1 MYKRRSDIGILG
13 WWITVLFSSILSYRK
28 PNFSEDHASAPPKK
42 QMKAVILTEMG
53 RSRPYANSKPLVV
66 EEVNLDPP
74 GPGELL
80 IKIKATGLCHSDLS
94 VINGDRPRPMPMVL
108 GHEAAGEVVECGVGV
123 TDLKS
128 GDQVVLAFVPS
139 CGSCL
144 PCMEGRPALCE
155 PGARANGA
163 GTLLSGA
170 RRLRFHD
177 APVYH
182 HIGVS
187 GYAEYAV
194 VSRRSAIK
202 VDSSLPAHEA
212 ALFGCAVM
220 TGVGAVIN
228 TAKVPAGSSVA
239 VVGLGGVGLSAL
251 LAANLVG
258 AGEIVAVDT
267 NSQKL
272 EVASRLG
279 ATKTVKVGPDAVKEV
294 RELTS
299 GGVDFAFEMA
309 SSVPALRLAFDITK
323 RGGTTVTASLPHPDH
338 QFSFPAVLLAAEER
352 VLKGSYVGSCVPA
365 RDIPRYI
372 SLYQRGKLPVDK
384 LLSEIVSLG
393 ELNEAFDRLAEGKSI
408 RQVMTFH

>member
-1 MYKRRSDIGILG
+1 
-13 WWITVLFSSILSYRK
+13 
-28 PNFSEDHASAPPKK
+28 
-42 QMKAVILTEMG
+42 MKAAILNEMG
-53 RSRPYANSKPLVV
+53 RSRPYANSKPLAV
-66 EEVNLDPP
+66 EDVSLDPP

-108 GHEAAGEVVECGVGV
+108 GHEAAGEVQECGAGV
-123 TDLKS
+123 TDLKP

-139 CGSCL
+139 CGSCI

-155 PGARANGA
+155 PGARANTA
-163 GTLLSGA
+163 GTLLTGA
-170 RRLRFHD
+170 RRLRFRET
-177 APVYH
+177 PIYH

-202 VDSSLPAHEA
+202 VDNSLPAHEA
-212 ALFGCAVM
+212 ALFGCAVL
-220 TGVGAVIN
+220 TGVGAVVN

-258 AGEIVAVDT
+258 AAEIIAVDT
-267 NSQKL
+267 LPDKL

-279 ATKTVKVGPDAVKEV
+279 ATRMVKAGPDAVKEV
-294 RELTS
+294 RDFTG

-309 SSVPALRLAFDITK
+309 SSVPALQSAFDMTR
-323 RGGTTVTASLPHPDH
+323 RGGTTVTGSLPHPDKR
-338 QFSFPAVLLAAEER
+338 FSIPAVQLAAEER
-352 VLKGSYVGSCVPA
+352 TLKGSYLGSCVPA
-365 RDIPRYI
+365 RDIPRFI
-372 SLYQRGKLPVDK
+372 TLYRQGKLPVNK
-384 LLSEIVSLG
+384 LLSEIISLE
-393 ELNEAFDRLAEGKSI
+393 ELNEAFDRLADGKSI
-408 RQVMTFH
+408 RQIMKITS

>member
-1 MYKRRSDIGILG
+1 VPFD
-13 WWITVLFSSILSYRK
+13 
-28 PNFSEDHASAPPKK
+28 PPRK
-42 QMKAVILTEMG
+42 QMKAAILNEMG
-53 RSRPYANSKPLVV
+53 RARPYANSKPLVV
-66 EEVNLDPP
+66 EEVDLDPP

-94 VINGDRPRPMPMVL
+94 VVNGDRPRPMPMVL
-108 GHEAAGEVVECGVGV
+108 GHEAAGEVVECGAGV
-123 TDLKS
+123 SDLKP
-128 GDQVVLAFVPS
+128 GDQVVLVFVPS

-144 PCMEGRPALCE
+144 PCMEGRPGLCE

-170 RRLRFHD
+170 RRLRFHNE
-177 APVYH
+177 PIHH

-187 GYAEYAV
+187 GYAEFAV

-202 VDSSLPAHEA
+202 VDASLPAHEA
-212 ALFGCAVM
+212 ALFGCAVL

-228 TAKVPAGSSVA
+228 TAKVPAGCSVA

-267 NSQKL
+267 SPQKL
-272 EVASRLG
+272 EVALRLG
-279 ATKTVKVGPDAVKEV
+279 ATKAVKVGPEATKEV
-294 RELTS
+294 RDLTN
-299 GGVDFAFEMA
+299 GGVDFAMEMA
-309 SSVPALRLAFDITK
+309 SSVPALQLAFDITR

-338 QFSFPAVLLAAEER
+338 RFSIPAVLLAAEER
-352 VLKGSYVGSCVPA
+352 VLKGSYLGSCVPA

-372 SLYQRGKLPVDK
+372 SLYQRGKLPVNK
-384 LLSEIVSLG
+384 LLSEIVSIG
-393 ELNEAFDRLAEGKSI
+393 ELNEAFDRLADGKSI
-408 RQVMTFH
+408 RQVMRI

>member
-1 MYKRRSDIGILG
+1 
-13 WWITVLFSSILSYRK
+13 
-28 PNFSEDHASAPPKK
+28 
-42 QMKAVILTEMG
+42 MKAAILNEMG

-66 EEVNLDPP
+66 EDVHLDPP

-94 VINGDRPRPMPMVL
+94 VINGDRPRPMPMIL
-108 GHEAAGEVVECGVGV
+108 GHEAAGEVEECGAGV
-123 TDLKS
+123 TDLKP
-128 GDQVVLAFVPS
+128 GDHVVLAFVPS

-144 PCMEGRPALCE
+144 PCMEGRPGLCE

-170 RRLRFHD
+170 RRLTFHQE
-177 APVYH
+177 PIYH

-212 ALFGCAVM
+212 ALFGCAVL

-228 TAKVPAGSSVA
+228 TGKVPAGSSVA
-239 VVGLGGVGLSAL
+239 VVGLGGVGLSSL

-258 AGEIVAVDT
+258 AAEIVAVDT

-294 RELTS
+294 RDLTN

-309 SSVPALRLAFDITK
+309 SSVPALQLAFDITK
-323 RGGTTVTASLPHPDH
+323 RGGTTVTASLPHPEH
-338 QFSFPAVLLAAEER
+338 RLSIPAVLLTAEER
-352 VLKGSYVGSCVPA
+352 TLKGSYVGSCVPA
-365 RDIPRYI
+365 RDIPRFI
-372 SLYQRGKLPVDK
+372 SLYQQGKLPVDK
-384 LLSEIVSLG
+384 LLSEIVSL
-393 ELNEAFDRLAEGKSI
+393 EQLNEAFDRLAEGKSI
-408 RQVMTFH
+408 RQVMTFR

>member
-1 MYKRRSDIGILG
+1 L
-13 WWITVLFSSILSYRK
+13 VLFNFGYR
-28 PNFSEDHASAPPKK
+28 NARVSQDNAFSTPRK
-42 QMKAVILTEMG
+42 QMQAAILNEMG
-53 RSRPYANSKPLVV
+53 RARPYANSKPLVV
-66 EEVNLDPP
+66 EEVDLDPP

-94 VINGDRPRPMPMVL
+94 VVNGDRPRPMPMVL
-108 GHEAAGEVVECGVGV
+108 GHEAAGEVVECGAGV
-123 TDLKS
+123 SDLKP

-144 PCMEGRPALCE
+144 PCMEGRPGLCE

-170 RRLRFHD
+170 RRLRFHKE
-177 APVYH
+177 PIYH

-187 GYAEYAV
+187 GYAEFAV

-202 VDSSLPAHEA
+202 VDASLPAHEA
-212 ALFGCAVM
+212 ALFGCAVL

-228 TAKVPAGSSVA
+228 TAKVPAGCSVA

-251 LAANLVG
+251 LAAKLVG
-258 AGEIVAVDT
+258 AAEIVAVDT
-267 NSQKL
+267 NPQKL
-272 EVASRLG
+272 EVALRLG
-279 ATKTVKVGPDAVKEV
+279 ATKAVKVGPEATKEV
-294 RELTS
+294 RDLTN
-299 GGVDFAFEMA
+299 GGVDFALEMA
-309 SSVPALRLAFDITK
+309 SSVPALQLAFDITK

-338 QFSFPAVLLAAEER
+338 RFSIPAVLLAAEER
-352 VLKGSYVGSCVPA
+352 ILKGSYLGSCVPA

-372 SLYQRGKLPVDK
+372 SLYQRGKLPVDQ
-384 LLSEIVSLG
+384 LLSEIVSIG

-408 RQVMTFH
+408 RQVMKI

>member
-1 MYKRRSDIGILG
+1 MIGYRSAIFSWKKCLG
-13 WWITVLFSSILSYRK
+13 K
-28 PNFSEDHASAPPKK
+28 PQK
-42 QMKAVILTEMG
+42 QMKAAILNEMG

-66 EEVNLDPP
+66 EDVHLDPP

-94 VINGDRPRPMPMVL
+94 VINGDRPRPMPMIL
-108 GHEAAGEVVECGVGV
+108 GHEAAGEVEECGAGV
-123 TDLKS
+123 TDLKP
-128 GDQVVLAFVPS
+128 GDHVVLAFVPS

-144 PCMEGRPALCE
+144 PCMEGRPGLCE

-170 RRLRFHD
+170 RRLTFHQE
-177 APVYH
+177 PIYH

-212 ALFGCAVM
+212 ALFGCAVL

-228 TAKVPAGSSVA
+228 TGKVPAGSSVA
-239 VVGLGGVGLSAL
+239 VVGLGGVGLSSL

-258 AGEIVAVDT
+258 AAEIVAVDT

-294 RELTS
+294 RDLTN

-309 SSVPALRLAFDITK
+309 SSVPALQLAFDITK
-323 RGGTTVTASLPHPDH
+323 RGGTTVTASLPHPEH
-338 QFSFPAVLLAAEER
+338 RLSIPAVLLTAEER
-352 VLKGSYVGSCVPA
+352 TLKGSYVGSCVPA
-365 RDIPRYI
+365 RDIPRFI
-372 SLYQRGKLPVDK
+372 SLYQQGKLPVDK
-384 LLSEIVSLG
+384 LLSEIVSLE

-408 RQVMTFH
+408 RQVMTFN

>member
-1 MYKRRSDIGILG
+1 MIGYRSAI
-13 WWITVLFSSILSYRK
+13 FSRK
-28 PNFSEDHASAPPKK
+28 NALADPQK
-42 QMKAVILTEMG
+42 QMKAAILNEMG

-66 EEVNLDPP
+66 EDVHLDPP

-94 VINGDRPRPMPMVL
+94 VINGDRPRPMPMIL
-108 GHEAAGEVVECGVGV
+108 GHEAAGEVEECGAGV
-123 TDLKS
+123 TDLKP
-128 GDQVVLAFVPS
+128 GDHVVLAFVPS

-144 PCMEGRPALCE
+144 PCMEGRPGLCE

-170 RRLRFHD
+170 RRLTFHQE
-177 APVYH
+177 PIYH

-202 VDSSLPAHEA
+202 VDSSLPAQEA
-212 ALFGCAVM
+212 ALFGCAVL

-228 TAKVPAGSSVA
+228 TGKVPAGSSVA
-239 VVGLGGVGLSAL
+239 VVGLGGVGLSSL

-258 AGEIVAVDT
+258 AAEIVAVDT

-294 RELTS
+294 RDLTN
-299 GGVDFAFEMA
+299 GGVDYAFEMA
-309 SSVPALRLAFDITK
+309 SSVPALQLAFDITK
-323 RGGTTVTASLPHPDH
+323 RGGTTVTASLPHPEH
-338 QFSFPAVLLAAEER
+338 RLSIPAVLLTAEER
-352 VLKGSYVGSCVPA
+352 TLKGSYVGSCVPA
-365 RDIPRYI
+365 RDIPRFI
-372 SLYQRGKLPVDK
+372 SLYQQGKLPVDK
-384 LLSEIVSLG
+384 LLSEIVSLE

>member
-1 MYKRRSDIGILG
+1 
-13 WWITVLFSSILSYRK
+13 
-28 PNFSEDHASAPPKK
+28 
-42 QMKAVILTEMG
+42 MKAAILNEMG

-66 EEVNLDPP
+66 EDVHLDPP

-80 IKIKATGLCHSDLS
+80 IKIKETGLCHSDLS

-108 GHEAAGEVVECGVGV
+108 GHEAAGEVEECGAGV
-123 TDLKS
+123 TDLKP

-144 PCMEGRPALCE
+144 PCMEGRPGLCE

-170 RRLRFHD
+170 RRLTFHQE
-177 APVYH
+177 PIYH

-212 ALFGCAVM
+212 ALFGCAVL

-239 VVGLGGVGLSAL
+239 VVGLGGVGLSSL

-258 AGEIVAVDT
+258 AAEIVAVDT
-267 NSQKL
+267 NPQKL

-279 ATKTVKVGPDAVKEV
+279 ATRMVKVGPDAVKEV
-294 RELTS
+294 RDLTN

-309 SSVPALRLAFDITK
+309 SSVPALQLAFDITK
-323 RGGTTVTASLPHPDH
+323 RGGTTVTASLPHPEH
-338 QFSFPAVLLAAEER
+338 RFSIPAVLLAAEER
-352 VLKGSYVGSCVPA
+352 TLKGSYVGSCVPA
-365 RDIPRYI
+365 RDIPRFI

-384 LLSEIVSLG
+384 LLSEIVSLE

>member
-1 MYKRRSDIGILG
+1 L
-13 WWITVLFSSILSYRK
+13 
-28 PNFSEDHASAPPKK
+28 PPRK
-42 QMKAVILTEMG
+42 QMKAAILNEMG
-53 RSRPYANSKPLVV
+53 RARPYANSKPLVV
-66 EEVNLDPP
+66 EEVDLDPP
-74 GPGELL
+74 GAGELL

-94 VINGDRPRPMPMVL
+94 VVNGDRPRPMPMIL
-108 GHEAAGEVVECGVGV
+108 GHEAAGEVVECGAGV
-123 TDLKS
+123 SDLKP

-144 PCMEGRPALCE
+144 PCMEGRPGLCE

-170 RRLRFHD
+170 RRLRFHKE
-177 APVYH
+177 PIYH

-187 GYAEYAV
+187 GYAEFAV

-202 VDSSLPAHEA
+202 VDASLPAHEA
-212 ALFGCAVM
+212 ALFGCAVL

-228 TAKVPAGSSVA
+228 TAKVPAGCSVA

-258 AGEIVAVDT
+258 AAEIVAVDT
-267 NSQKL
+267 NPQKL
-272 EVASRLG
+272 EVALRLG
-279 ATKTVKVGPDAVKEV
+279 ATKAVKVGPEATQEV
-294 RELTS
+294 RDLTN
-299 GGVDFAFEMA
+299 GGVDFAMEMA
-309 SSVPALRLAFDITK
+309 SSVPALQLAFDITK

-338 QFSFPAVLLAAEER
+338 RLSIPAVLLAAEER
-352 VLKGSYVGSCVPA
+352 VLKGSYLGSCVPA

-372 SLYQRGKLPVDK
+372 SLYQRGKLPVDQ
-384 LLSEIVSLG
+384 LLSEIVSIG

-408 RQVMTFH
+408 RQVMRI